1 MCSVFVA
8 GWRQEAAVEARR
20 AAERPLPCGA
30 GRRTGW
36 QLRGYQLALA
46 QRNVRRNAAAQ
57 RQEEAAADEDLA

>member
-1 MCSVFVA
+1 
-8 GWRQEAAVEARR
+8 VEARR

>member
-1 MCSVFVA
+1 M
-8 GWRQEAAVEARR
+8 EARR
-20 AAERPLPCGA
+20 AAERPLPRGA

-46 QRNVRRNAAAQ
+46 QRAAAQ